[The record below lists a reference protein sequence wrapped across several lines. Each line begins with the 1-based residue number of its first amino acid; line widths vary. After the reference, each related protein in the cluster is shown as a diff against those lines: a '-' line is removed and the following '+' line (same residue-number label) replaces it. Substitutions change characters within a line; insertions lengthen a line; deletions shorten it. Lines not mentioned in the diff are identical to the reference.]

1 MAWTTVDIG
10 GKSADVFDV
19 SGASRPQFGVLHLH
33 GVGLETLTDQPIF
46 TRWLEELQLAC
57 VCPHGQRSWWA
68 DRICTEFDERITAE
82 RYLLEKVLPYFKERW
97 GLAPRAIG
105 LTGISMGG
113 QGALRL
119 AFKHPELFP
128 VVAAI
133 SAAIDYHEL
142 YDQGTT
148 IDSMYDSKEQ
158 CRQDTAPLHIHPS
171 RYPPHIFF
179 CIDPDDI
186 DWHRGNDR

>member
-33 GVGLETLTDQPIF
+33 GVGLETLTDQQIF

-68 DRICTEFDERITAE
+68 DHICTEFDDRITPE
-82 RYLLEKVLPYFKERW
+82 RYLLERVVPYFKERW
-97 GLAPRAIG
+97 DLAPRAIG

-113 QGALRL
+113 QGA
-119 AFKHPELFP
+119 
-128 VVAAI
+128 
-133 SAAIDYHEL
+133 
-142 YDQGTT
+142 
-148 IDSMYDSKEQ
+148 
-158 CRQDTAPLHIHPS
+158 
-171 RYPPHIFF
+171 
-179 CIDPDDI
+179 
-186 DWHRGNDR
+186 